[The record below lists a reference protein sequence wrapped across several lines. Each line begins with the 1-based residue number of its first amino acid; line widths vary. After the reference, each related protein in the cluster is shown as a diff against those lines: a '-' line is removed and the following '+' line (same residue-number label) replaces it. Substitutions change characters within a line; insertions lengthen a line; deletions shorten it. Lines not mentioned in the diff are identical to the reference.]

1 MDPRFG
7 LGGPPV
13 YFGKV
18 GGPPVWWTP
27 GFKKLSST
35 LTDIMARLYN
45 ISSESRKP
53 SSFAWNV
60 FRTLV
65 ANLRLPMIF
74 LPLKSAKEMHYTG
87 F

>member
-27 GFKKLSST
+27 GLKKLSST
-35 LTDIMARLYN
+35 LFIRL
-45 ISSESRKP
+45 IKG
-53 SSFAWNV
+53 
-60 FRTLV
+60 TLLT
-65 ANLRLPMIF
+65 NP
-74 LPLKSAKEMHYTG
+74 Y
-87 F
+87 